1 MKLISVICLVS
12 LCLSCT
18 NEYNKDTIANIVQE
32 WQGREFKFPRKEV
45 FSTST
50 EDTRPLNFVNK
61 YKIITYT
68 DSIGCVPCRM
78 QLKQW
83 SRLANT
89 LDSLTTSRV
98 LVIKYVCPQNITDLK
113 YDLTRD
119 GYRHPVCIDLSDSL
133 NKLNHFP
140 KDDRFRCFLLDENNR
155 VILIGNPVQ
164 NPKIKDLYIRTIC
177 ERLGIEYVQNIDD
190 NPRISVGTI
199 QKGEPKT
206 VCFEIRNDDN
216 AAMQIDTIYTSCE
229 CTTAKID
236 RMQIPRN
243 ETAILSVTYTPDGT
257 GDFVRDAYVKVNGK
271 EQPKIFAIDGTV
283 K

>member
-140 KDDRFRCFLLDENNR
+140 DDERFRCFLLDENNR

-177 ERLGIEYVQNIDD
+177 EKLNINYSPKAENTLHKNLGVFSQSE
-190 NPRISVGTI
+190 T
-199 QKGEPKT
+199 KT
-206 VCFEIRNDDN
+206 VQFEIKNPDKKILK
-216 AAMQIDTIYTSCE
+216 IDSVFTSCE
-229 CTTAKID
+229 CTKAKID
-236 RMQIPRN
+236 KTEILQN
-243 ETAILSVTYTPDGT
+243 ESAVLTVTYKPDGI
-257 GDFVRDAYVKVNGK
+257 GDFVREIYVKIHDEEK
-271 EQPKIFAIDGTV
+271 PKIFEIEG
-283 K
+283 KIE